1 MIIWIAIA
9 AGGLIL
15 GVVLGLVLPR
25 LKLTKGKKKL
35 TNEDL
40 KASYDELVKEDVYHI
55 FDQDFHKELTEKA
68 KAVFQDVIAQNTVAL
83 TAQLETTTKAIQ
95 EHLDT
100 EISGK
105 LQTAFGAYTQ
115 AVSQAQQDALTTIKA
130 AVDASVAQ
138 QAQFSS
144 QLEQSIETRK
154 SEIMTGFQQNMA
166 EIVSHYVLQA
176 IGEQASIKEQ
186 LPAILREMEAQ
197 QEAMQ
202 KDMRL

>member
-9 AGGLIL
+9 AGGLIF

-100 EISGK
+100 EVSGK

>member
-100 EISGK
+100 EVSGK

>member
-68 KAVFQDVIAQNTVAL
+68 KAVFQDVIAQNTVVL
-83 TAQLETTTKAIQ
+83 TAQLETTTKIIQ

>member
-9 AGGLIL
+9 AGGLVL
-15 GVVLGLVLPR
+15 GVLLGLVLPR
-25 LKLTKGKKKL
+25 LKLTKDKKKL

-40 KASYDELVKEDVYHI
+40 RASYNELVKEDVYHI
-55 FDQDFHKELTEKA
+55 FDQDFHKELTERA
-68 KAVFQDVIAQNTVAL
+68 KATFQDVVNQNTVAL
-83 TAQLETTTKAIQ
+83 TAQLEMTTKAIQ

-100 EISGK
+100 EVSGK
-105 LQTAFGAYTQ
+105 LQTAFGTYTQ
-115 AVSQAQQDALTTIKA
+115 VVTQAQQEALTAIKA
-130 AVDASVAQ
+130 AVDASVQQ
-138 QAQFSS
+138 QAQFSN
-144 QLEQSIETRK
+144 QLEQSIEARK
-154 SEIMTGFQQNMA
+154 SEIMSGFQQNMA